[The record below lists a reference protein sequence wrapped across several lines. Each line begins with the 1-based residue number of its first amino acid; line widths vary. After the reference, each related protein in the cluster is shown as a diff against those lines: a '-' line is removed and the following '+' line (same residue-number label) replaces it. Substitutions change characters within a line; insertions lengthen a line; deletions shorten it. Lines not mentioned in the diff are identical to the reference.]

1 MCKSKT
7 TSLDKVRCN
16 VYLHKKNHLYAQ
28 QNTDIVMIYRIAE
41 EIKRHGNIKVNQ
53 KKSNSEKERGSKSTK
68 IGLDIIYF
76 ADIDNLR
83 I

>member
-1 MCKSKT
+1 MHNK
-7 TSLDKVRCN
+7 
-16 VYLHKKNHLYAQ
+16 
-28 QNTDIVMIYRIAE
+28 NTDIVMIYRIAE

-53 KKSNSEKERGSKSTK
+53 KKSNSENERGSKSTK